1 MFRLELSP
9 RIHLLSIREIYYV
22 SLHVLQ
28 DSSAVA
34 MPPPGTE
41 ATTQPKEGLE
51 QSPDSPGTN
60 VTPGGETTAVEDTNG
75 GATNSELAAATPTK
89 TVLTGSDGQVDII
102 LSQTAENSHTV
113 DEPTLTETMADEKM
127 NPEAIADE
135 TTPKEAMVTEAAPS
149 DAMVTESTL
158 SESMVTETT
167 PSEAMVTET
176 TPSETMVTKA
186 VPNETM
192 VIVTTPNKTMPNETM
207 VIEALPSET
216 MAVKCKEEETA
227 PIQALKDEPMP
238 TVVTDTVMS
247 EPSELMSSPVQAPTM
262 DAVPGTEATPTTTD

>member
-1 MFRLELSP
+1 M
-9 RIHLLSIREIYYV
+9 
-22 SLHVLQ
+22 
-28 DSSAVA
+28 A

-89 TVLTGSDGQVDII
+89 TVLTESDGQVDII

-135 TTPKEAMVTEAAPS
+135 TTPNEAMVTEAAPS

-186 VPNETM
+186 VPNETMVIVTTPNKTMPNETM

-262 DAVPGTEATPTTTD
+262 DAGPGTEATPTTTD